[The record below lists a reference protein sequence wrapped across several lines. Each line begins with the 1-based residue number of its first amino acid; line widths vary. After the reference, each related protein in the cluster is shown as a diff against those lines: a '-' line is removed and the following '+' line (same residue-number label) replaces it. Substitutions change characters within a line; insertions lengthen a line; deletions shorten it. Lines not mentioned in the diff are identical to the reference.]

1 MLDKDSFDP
10 LSLISLLSTYFSGG
24 MLCYCNPCAG
34 PADDE
39 NDKCLL
45 KPGGQCF
52 SAIHEEYN
60 REEDIFESI
69 RSFGCISEYDNALL
83 QCKGDLVPSKNL
95 QSVACC
101 NFTDMCN
108 KDLKPE
114 LKPRSFI
121 QPSNSLMQ
129 TNILCWAMLVTIFL
143 AFIFLALYVL
153 ILFFK

>member
-1 MLDKDSFDP
+1 MYFLD
-10 LSLISLLSTYFSGG
+10 G
-24 MLCYCNPCAG
+24 MLCYCNPCGG
-34 PADDE
+34 PPDEE

-60 REEDIFESI
+60 KEEGVRESI
-69 RSFGCISEYDNALL
+69 RTFGCFSGSDNALL
-83 QCKGDLVPSKNL
+83 QCKGDLVHSKNL

-121 QPSNSLMQ
+121 QPLDSPSQSNFLCYFMLI
-129 TNILCWAMLVTIFL
+129 ILLG
-143 AFIFLALYVL
+143 AFIGLTLYVL
-153 ILFFK
+153 YVLFKWVFCLTFASFNK